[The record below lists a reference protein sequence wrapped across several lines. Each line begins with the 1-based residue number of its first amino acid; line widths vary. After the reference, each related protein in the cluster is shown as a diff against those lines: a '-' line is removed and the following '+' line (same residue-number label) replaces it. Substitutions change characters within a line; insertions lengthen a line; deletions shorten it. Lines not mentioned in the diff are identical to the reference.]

1 MWRRRDGIIEGLY
14 WKRESHGD
22 SSGTITA
29 TEYYDDKGHSHDAYA
44 WRLRPEDPTPEGKK
58 HGESLREM
66 EKRVQRDIEDNIKAW
81 KAGVTVSKLIEEYIG
96 KQAQYWAQTTYNN
109 VESVYNTHIKNKI
122 GKKKVNKITSD
133 MVEDFYIGMINDK
146 KNPVQVG
153 VVAVADRIL
162 NGAFKLAVKK
172 NLIRNNPVTG
182 CVGNVKKKN
191 NTPKRKSK
199 HSLEAQEQHDLLE
212 FIEND
217 TVYSKHY
224 NLFYLLAWTG
234 CRIGELLGLTWYD
247 LDFSREIIT
256 IDHQLVYT
264 KVDGKRQF
272 VISETKTESGQ
283 REIPM
288 LADVKEILLEM
299 RREAGWD
306 KVITVKK
313 PQISVNDTKT
323 FVFKNGKGNLYQPGS
338 IRTALQMAVVK
349 YNKVTG
355 ANLQD
360 VTPHTFRHSF
370 CCWLCEN
377 VAGENTMDDIKYIQ
391 SIMGHRDAST
401 TLNIYTELR
410 KGNAAEKHEMLK
422 RKAARY

>member
-1 MWRRRDGIIEGLY
+1 MAEKRRDNRGIVLEKG
-14 WKRESHGD
+14 ESQEKTGRYRYR
-22 SSGTITA
+22 
-29 TEYYDDKGHSHDAYA
+29 YYDDRGVSHDVYS
-44 WRLRPEDPTPEGKK
+44 WRLRPEDAVPEGKK
-58 HGESLREM
+58 YGESLREL
-66 EKRVQRDIEDNIKAW
+66 EAQIQKDIIENIKAW
-81 KAGVTVSKLIEEYIG
+81 GTGVTVNKLAEEYLQQH
-96 KQAQYWAQTTYNN
+96 KPYWQPTTYNN
-109 VESVYNTHIKNKI
+109 LESMYRVHIKNKI
-122 GKKKVNKITSD
+122 GKRKINKITAD
-133 MVEDFYIGMINDK
+133 TIENFYSELLNDK
-146 KNPVQVG
+146 KKPVQIGTITAINKVM
-153 VVAVADRIL
+153 
-162 NGAFKLAVKK
+162 NGTFMLAVKK

-191 NTPKRKSK
+191 NIEKKSK

-247 LDFSREIIT
+247 LDFSQEIIT

-264 KVDGKRQF
+264 EVDGKRQF

-313 PQISVNDTKT
+313 PQISVNDTKP

-422 RKAARY
+422 KKAARY

>member
-1 MWRRRDGIIEGLY
+1 MAEKRRDNRGIVLEKG
-14 WKRESHGD
+14 ESQEKTGRYRYR
-22 SSGTITA
+22 
-29 TEYYDDKGHSHDAYA
+29 YYDDRGVSHDVYS
-44 WRLRPEDPTPEGKK
+44 WRLRPEDAVPERKK
-58 HGESLREM
+58 YGESLRELEAQIQKDM
-66 EKRVQRDIEDNIKAW
+66 IENIKAW
-81 KAGVTVSKLIEEYIG
+81 GTGVTVNKLAEEYLQQH
-96 KQAQYWAQTTYNN
+96 KPYWQPTTYNN
-109 VESVYNTHIKNKI
+109 LESMYRVHIKNKI
-122 GKKKVNKITSD
+122 GKRKINKITAD
-133 MVEDFYIGMINDK
+133 TIENFYSELLNDK
-146 KNPVQVG
+146 KKPVVQIGTITAINKVM
-153 VVAVADRIL
+153 
-162 NGAFKLAVKK
+162 NGTFILAVKK

-182 CVGNVKKKN
+182 CVGNVKRKN
-191 NTPKRKSK
+191 NIEKKSK

-264 KVDGKRQF
+264 EVDGKRQF

-306 KVITVKK
+306 KVITV
-313 PQISVNDTKT
+313 
-323 FVFKNGKGNLYQPGS
+323 
-338 IRTALQMAVVK
+338 
-349 YNKVTG
+349 

-422 RKAARY
+422 KKAARY

>member
-1 MWRRRDGIIEGLY
+1 MY
-14 WKRESHGD
+14 
-22 SSGTITA
+22 
-29 TEYYDDKGHSHDAYA
+29 
-44 WRLRPEDPTPEGKK
+44 
-58 HGESLREM
+58 
-66 EKRVQRDIEDNIKAW
+66 RV
-81 KAGVTVSKLIEEYIG
+81 
-96 KQAQYWAQTTYNN
+96 
-109 VESVYNTHIKNKI
+109 HIKNKI
-122 GKKKVNKITSD
+122 GKRKINKITAD
-133 MVEDFYIGMINDK
+133 TIENFYSELLNDK
-146 KNPVQVG
+146 KKPIQIGTITAINKVM
-153 VVAVADRIL
+153 
-162 NGAFKLAVKK
+162 NGTFILAVKK

-191 NTPKRKSK
+191 NIEKKSK

-264 KVDGKRQF
+264 KVDGERQF

-323 FVFKNGKGNLYQPGS
+323 FVFKNGKGNAYQPGN

-370 CCWLCEN
+370 CCWLCE
-377 VAGENTMDDIKYIQ
+377 K
-391 SIMGHRDAST
+391 
-401 TLNIYTELR
+401 
-410 KGNAAEKHEMLK
+410 K
-422 RKAARY
+422 